1 MPRVLSGIQPSGKIH
16 LGNYFGAIKQQIEMQ
31 DTNECFYFLA
41 NLHALTTVRDKK
53 TLSQFTLNLA
63 ADYLALG
70 LDPNKTTLFLQSE
83 IPEHSELAWILAT
96 LCSPGLL
103 DRAHAW
109 KDAKAKKKKDPTVGL
124 YTYPVL
130 MSADILLYEPDLVP
144 VGQDQKQHIEIARD
158 LAHKFNETYGV
169 DVFKL
174 PEPLIKKEVA
184 TVPGTDGQKMSK
196 SYGNTIE
203 IFAEESVIKKS
214 IMGIQTDST
223 PLEAPKDYK
232 TCNVFNLYKLLATKS
247 EIENLKDKYLAGNFG
262 YGDAKKILL
271 AKYLE
276 YFAEARQKRVALE
289 SNMDYLIEV
298 LKEGNRKASIQA
310 KSVLDKVKSTTGLKF
325 FN

>member
-1 MPRVLSGIQPSGKIH
+1 MKRVLSGIQPSGKIH
-16 LGNYFGAIKQQIEMQ
+16 LGNYFGAIKQHLEMQ

-41 NLHALTTVRDKK
+41 NLHALTTVRDQRNLKEY
-53 TLSQFTLNLA
+53 TLNLT

-70 LDPNKTTLFLQSE
+70 LDPQKATLFIQSE
-83 IPEHSELAWILAT
+83 VPEHSELAWILAT

-109 KDAKAKKKKDPTVGL
+109 KDAKAKKKKNPTVGL
-124 YTYPVL
+124 YTYPIL
-130 MSADILLYEPDLVP
+130 MAADILLYEPDLVP

-158 LAHKFNETYGV
+158 LAHKFNETYSSE
-169 DVFKL
+169 VFKL

-196 SYGNTIE
+196 SYANTIE
-203 IFAEESVIKKS
+203 IFADESIIKKS

-223 PLEAPKDYK
+223 SLEDPKDYK
-232 TCNVFNLYKLLATKS
+232 TCNIFKLYQLIATPT
-247 EIENLKDKYLAGNFG
+247 EIGNLKDKYLAGNFG

-289 SNMDYLIEV
+289 NNIDYLIEV
-298 LKEGNRKASIQA
+298 LREGNRKASIQA
-310 KSVLDKVKSTTGLKF
+310 KSVLDKVKSTTGLKL